1 MLRFVAFSMLCF
13 LFTTPLS
20 AFAHSASTTP
30 LAQQRTWLKLLHF
43 DQTPLFGAGYSA
55 VADNA
60 FFLSSEGRH
69 NPSAELQ
76 ATISALALADPG
88 DGSHASCKFPA
99 RAMWLQ
105 QQGVVE
111 PVQAICT
118 KRDTWLNERQHHEVG
133 VVFAS
138 GYMGNPASF
147 FGHML
152 LHLGSVS
159 QDQNPIQLLDTS
171 LNFGADTNGDG
182 IVPYIVKGLVGGY
195 KARYSNVP
203 FFRNTDI
210 YSESEMRD
218 MWHYELA
225 LTANDRAFLIAHLWE
240 ILGQQFDYLFL
251 SENCASRIARTLELV
266 IYDDLTESPMPW
278 VAPEQVMIHLS
289 NATYQGQ
296 PVVRSRMHKPSR
308 RFQTEQYFHQLS
320 AEQQGALEDLWQ
332 NPSTLNF
339 EYPRF
344 RLLSTTDRGPVIDV
358 ILSHLITLEESKSEL
373 NIAELRRTA
382 LLARLQL
389 PARSSDFTAAE
400 APAPIEQAT
409 PSSMLRASAITASS
423 RDTAVRLSFRP
434 MHYDI
439 LQGNDT
445 RMPYAGLEIGRIEVD
460 VTGHEVRLHRLQLLD
475 VTNLN
480 PKRTPLHEVRSLAWQ
495 LKLGISN
502 RSLACN
508 GCLDTSAELNV
519 GWSGFYDGWVPFA
532 LLGAQLRTT
541 AYQQGFLA
549 LTVNTGVFRMWS
561 EHHSSYLTVSHNNA
575 FQGERG
581 RSTEL
586 RVQHRYQLSRESDFR
601 FHLASDR
608 YGTEAGIGYSWYW

>member
-1 MLRFVAFSMLCF
+1 MLRFVAFLVLGL
-13 LFTTPLS
+13 LFTTPFL
-20 AFAHSASTTP
+20 AFAHSASTP
-30 LAQQRTWLKLLHF
+30 SLAQQRTWLKLLHF
-43 DQTPLFGAGYSA
+43 DQMPMFGSSYSA
-55 VADNA
+55 VTDNA
-60 FFLSSEGRH
+60 FFLSNQGRH

-76 ATISALALADPG
+76 ATISALTLPDPG

-99 RAMWLQ
+99 RAMWLH

-111 PVQAICT
+111 PVQAVCT
-118 KRDTWLNERQHHEVG
+118 NRDTWLNERQQHEIG

-171 LNFGADTNGDG
+171 LNFGADTSGDG
-182 IVPYIVKGLVGGY
+182 MLSYMFKGLVGGY
-195 KARYSNVP
+195 QARYSNVP

-251 SENCASRIARTLELV
+251 NENCASRIARTLELV
-266 IYDDLTESPMPW
+266 IDAELTQSSMPW

-320 AEQQGALEDLWQ
+320 GAQQGALQGLWQ
-332 NPSTLNF
+332 DPNTLNF
-339 EYPRF
+339 SHPRF
-344 RLLSTTDRGPVIDV
+344 RRLSTTDRGPVIDV
-358 ILSHLITLEESKSEL
+358 ILSHLITLEESNSEL
-373 NIAELRRTA
+373 DIASLRQTA

-389 PARSSDFTAAE
+389 PTRPAFKIAE

-409 PSSMLRASAITASS
+409 PSSMLRATAVAASA
-423 RDTAVRLSFRP
+423 RDTALRLSFRP

-439 LQGNDT
+439 LQGNNS
-445 RMPYAGLEIGRIEVD
+445 RMPYAGLEIGRLEVD
-460 VTGHEVRLHRLQLLD
+460 LTGHEVRLHRLQLLD

-480 PKRTPLHEVRSLAWQ
+480 PRRTPLHEVRQFAWQ
-495 LKLGISN
+495 MKLGVSN

-508 GCLDTSAELNV
+508 SCLDTSAELNV
-519 GWSGFYDGWVPFA
+519 GWSGFYNGWVPFA

-541 AYQQGFLA
+541 AYQNGFLA
-549 LTVNTGVFRMWS
+549 LTLNTGVFRMWN
-561 EHHSSYLTVSHNNA
+561 EHQSSYLTVSHNNA

-586 RVQHRYQLSRESDFR
+586 RVQYRYQLSRESDFR